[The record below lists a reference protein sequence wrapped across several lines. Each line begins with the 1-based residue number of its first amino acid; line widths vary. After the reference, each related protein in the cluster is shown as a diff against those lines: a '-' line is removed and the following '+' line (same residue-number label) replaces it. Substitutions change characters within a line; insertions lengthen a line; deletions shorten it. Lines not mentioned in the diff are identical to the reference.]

1 MSQELLVRDVMRIG
15 VPTCKEVDPVPT
27 VAALMLDQNATAL
40 IVLDDDGDTAGW
52 INEACLVD
60 VYRRSSIVGDAGTM
74 TAGQIMYEQ
83 VPEFPA
89 VDVPLSAAVQY
100 MAGEGVDHLFFLHH
114 AGGRAWP
121 ASVLSWRDV
130 VRVLAGPEYLRGQ
143 GAGAPR
149 PTPMD
154 LFRQRYGK

>member
-1 MSQELLVRDVMRIG
+1 MH
-15 VPTCKEVDPVPT
+15 
-27 VAALMLDQNATAL
+27 
-40 IVLDDDGDTAGW
+40 
-52 INEACLVD
+52 
-60 VYRRSSIVGDAGTM
+60 
-74 TAGQIMYEQ
+74 EQ

-89 VDVPLSAAVQY
+89 VDVPLAAAVQY
-100 MAGEGVDHLFFLHH
+100 MADEGVDHLFFLHH

-154 LFRQRYGK
+154 LFRQRYNK

>member
-15 VPTCKEVDPVPT
+15 VPTCKEDATVPA
-27 VAALMLDQNATAL
+27 VAALLLEQNATAL
-40 IVLDDDGDTAGW
+40 VVLDEDGDTAGW
-52 INEACLVD
+52 ISEAHMVEA
-60 VYRRSSIVGDAGTM
+60 YRRASISGDAAAM
-74 TAGQIMYEQ
+74 TAAQIMDEH

-89 VDVPLSAAVQY
+89 VDVPLAVAVQH
-100 MAGEGVDHLFFLHH
+100 MADEGLDHLFFLHR

-121 ASVLSWRDV
+121 ASVLSRRDI
-130 VRVLAGPEYLRGQ
+130 VRVLAGPEYVRGQ